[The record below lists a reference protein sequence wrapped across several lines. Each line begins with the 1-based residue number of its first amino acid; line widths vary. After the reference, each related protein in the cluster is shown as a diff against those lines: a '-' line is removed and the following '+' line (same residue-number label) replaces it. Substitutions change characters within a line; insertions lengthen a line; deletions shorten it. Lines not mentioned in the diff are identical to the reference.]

1 MVQSWCIDMLEWLLN
16 EKWDVR
22 ITQLVD
28 DKRVCVTIQSA
39 KSANGVGMPDVHTVA
54 RSTFEKAI
62 ESAAVA
68 GGWLNRER
76 PEYATATCDDCG
88 AAAHYVCRR
97 CGAPLCYICFMVG
110 GGVCARCGTTVCTDC
125 DNIAT
130 TVCRSCSAPLCNDC
144 SDAKDGLC
152 TACEQEGYALSEMD
166 ESFTET
172 GEDEDEGEEEWD
184 GWHTVSECAR
194 SFYGR

>member
-22 ITQLVD
+22 ITQLAN

-39 KSANGVGMPDVHTVA
+39 KLANEAGMSDIHTVA

-76 PEYATATCDDCG
+76 PEYATAVCDDCG

-97 CGAPLCYICFMVG
+97 CGASLCYTCFVVG

-125 DNIAT
+125 DGIAT
-130 TVCRSCSAPLCNDC
+130 TLCRSCSAPLCSDC

-152 TACEQEGYALSEMD
+152 TACEQEGYALSEAD

-172 GEDEDEGEEEWD
+172 GEDNDEGEEK
-184 GWHTVSECAR
+184 
-194 SFYGR
+194 